1 MRNSRD
7 SGSFAPRSEAFST
20 RTPAPVS
27 GMRVTPRPIRTPGTP
42 LRGLAPS
49 AAELVARDIATI
61 LLVPAV
67 MLIVVWVVGRVVL

>member
-7 SGSFAPRSEAFST
+7 SGSTLPHEGILLRRTNLQRGATLRESCDST
-20 RTPAPVS
+20 
-27 GMRVTPRPIRTPGTP
+27 IRTPGTP

-49 AAELVARDIATI
+49 AAELVARNIATI

-67 MLIVVWVVGRVVL
+67 MLIVVWVVGR